1 VSATAEPSE
10 AEAASA
16 DATGAT
22 DAAAATDDADADP
35 ATSDGDAETRA
46 GRVANSVA
54 SSRTRRTNRW
64 TGITALALLFG
75 AAGLL
80 ATRPPLVLAAAVG
93 VGYAAYARAGDAPE
107 PALSITREFGDGAS
121 EPGDEVRVVV
131 TVRNVGDE
139 FLPDLR
145 IADGVP
151 DELVVS
157 DGVARLGT
165 ALRPGEAATF
175 EYAVTA
181 RRGTHEF
188 GPATVVARGFT
199 GTIERVQSVETDGSL
214 ACPPSAAGLVDLP
227 LRSLTTPHAGR
238 VSTDVGGSGVE
249 FHSTREYRVGDPL
262 SRVDWNR
269 LARTGEPTTV
279 EFREERSATVTV
291 VVDAREAAYRR
302 GDPAER
308 HAVDRSVEAADGVA
322 DALLGGGDKVGLAAL
337 GPREFWLAPAA
348 GGGHRARIADALA
361 TDRAFSPTPPESTT
375 LTGSHA
381 RRIEQRLPESSQVIL
396 VSPLPDDW
404 IVRRARLWNA
414 RGHLVTVLSPDP
426 MVTDTSGGRLAAVE
440 RAERVSRLR
449 EAGLRVVDWTADESL
464 AAAVAGTERRWT
476 A

>member
-1 VSATAEPSE
+1 VSPPAEPSE
-10 AEAASA
+10 AAAS
-16 DATGAT
+16 
-22 DAAAATDDADADP
+22 DAAEADLAANADAD
-35 ATSDGDAETRA
+35 TSEEGP
-46 GRVANSVA
+46 VANPVFA
-54 SSRTRRTNRW
+54 SWTRRTNRW

-80 ATRPPLVLAAAVG
+80 ATRPALLLAAAVG
-93 VGYAAYARAGDAPE
+93 VGYAAYVRAGDAPD
-107 PALSITREFGDGAS
+107 PALSISREFGEGAL
-121 EPGDEVRVVV
+121 EPGEEVRVVV

-145 IADGVP
+145 IVDGVP

-165 ALRPGEAATF
+165 ALRSGESTTF

-188 GPATVVARGFT
+188 SPAIVVARGFS
-199 GTIERVQSVETDGSL
+199 GAIESVQSVETDGSL
-214 ACPPSAAGLVDLP
+214 ACPPSAAGFADLP

-238 VSTDVGGSGVE
+238 VSTDVGGAGVE
-249 FHSTREYRVGDPL
+249 FYSTREYRVGDPL

-291 VVDAREAAYRR
+291 VVDAREVAYRR
-302 GDPAER
+302 GGPAER
-308 HAVDRSVEAADGVA
+308 HAVDRGVEAAAGVA
-322 DALLGGGDKVGLAAL
+322 DALLGGGDKVGLAPL
-337 GPREFWLAPAA
+337 GPQEFWLAPAA

-381 RRIEQRLPESSQVIL
+381 RRIEQRLPDSSQVIL

-404 IVRRARLWNA
+404 IVRRARLWDA

-426 MVTDTSGGRLAAVE
+426 TATDTPGGRLAAVE

-449 EAGLRVVDWTADESL
+449 EAGLRVVDWAADESL
-464 AAAVAGTERRWT
+464 AAAVVGTERRWDS
-476 A
+476 